1 MTVQTMRHSSLMDSV
16 SEASSIRTNNRIYE
30 LRAAGVDIV
39 TLSLGEAFFDL
50 PTPSFEG
57 MPGAQIHHYSHSRGV
72 PLLRQKL
79 AKYHETCSGAPV
91 DPETEI
97 MVTAGSKA
105 AIFMTL
111 TALLEPGDEV
121 IIPEPLWVSYPDQ
134 VRLARGVPVM
144 TPWYESVAELESYI
158 TPRTRAIIVNNP
170 HNPSGRRLGAA
181 ELVSLH
187 ELAEKYGLFLISDE
201 AYHEFVPEGE
211 VFVSALEHDPEKR
224 HTIVCNSMS
233 KNYGISGWRIG
244 YLIADQYFTRQ
255 VIKLQQHM
263 VTCAPTIL
271 SYYLA
276 ENFEAILDHTRP
288 QIRRVVSTRNRMAGL
303 LADRGV
309 QCLPGDAT
317 FYLFAS
323 LGESRL
329 DSTEFAEQ
337 LLTRHGVAVV
347 PGAGYGSS
355 CDRFVRVAVGA
366 ESEDRLVRGM
376 HAIAD
381 LVEATR

>member
-1 MTVQTMRHSSLMDSV
+1 MTMQTMRHSSLMDSV
-16 SEASSIRTNNRIYE
+16 SEASSIRTNNRVYE

-79 AKYHETCSGAPV
+79 AEYHKTCSGAPV

-144 TPWYESVAELESYI
+144 TPWYEQVSDLESYI
-158 TPRTRAIIVNNP
+158 TPRTRVIIVNNP
-170 HNPSGRRLGAA
+170 HNPTGRRLGAA
-181 ELVSLH
+181 ELLSLH

-201 AYHEFVPEGE
+201 AYHEFVPESE
-211 VFVSALEHDPEKR
+211 VFVSALKHDPEKR

-244 YLIADQYFTRQ
+244 YLIADQHFTCQ

-288 QIRRVVSTRNRMAGL
+288 QIRRVVSTRNRMADL

-323 LGESRL
+323 LGESLL

-347 PGAGYGSS
+347 PGVGYGAS

-381 LVEATR
+381 LIEATR